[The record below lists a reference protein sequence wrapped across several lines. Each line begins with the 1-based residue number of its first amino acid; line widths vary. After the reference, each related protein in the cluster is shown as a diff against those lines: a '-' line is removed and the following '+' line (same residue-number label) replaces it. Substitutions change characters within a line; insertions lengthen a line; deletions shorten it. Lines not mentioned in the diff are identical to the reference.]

1 MLFRR
6 FSSFHTLAVAE
17 NSFCKLLATLLSM
30 KVLRKSSLAQI
41 IQQTSHPTSHLN
53 IYPNTA
59 HFSVSAQLNY

>member
-41 IQQTSHPTSHLN
+41 IQQTSHLN